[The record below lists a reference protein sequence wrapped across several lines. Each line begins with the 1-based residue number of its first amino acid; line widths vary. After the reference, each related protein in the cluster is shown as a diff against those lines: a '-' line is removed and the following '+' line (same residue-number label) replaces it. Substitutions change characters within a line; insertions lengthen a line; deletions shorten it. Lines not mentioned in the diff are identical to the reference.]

1 MSDQE
6 FPTETLPWRAA
17 SWRLRTQTLSTL
29 DHTLI
34 MGILNV
40 TPDSFS
46 DGGDFFTSTGDI
58 DHDAAIRHGLSLREA
73 GADLVDVG
81 GESTRP
87 GSRGVDATTELDRIL
102 PVVKELAAA
111 GVVVS
116 IDTTKPG
123 VAEASIDAGAE
134 VINDVTALD
143 DPKMSRVCAD
153 AGVGVV
159 LMHMQGSP
167 ETMQDEPGYG
177 DVVAE
182 VRDFL
187 LAAAARAEAAGVTP
201 DRICIDPGIGFG
213 KTLDHNL
220 ALLAHLGVLVDTDY
234 PVLVGA
240 SRKGSLGKI
249 LELARHPAGAQ
260 DRDPATAA
268 TVALAIGEGAAALR
282 VHNVPAAVQTARV
295 ADAIVRAGDR
305 ADAPVRVAIGLGSNL
320 GNRRKHLDGA
330 VAALADVG
338 AVIAV
343 SSYYETAPI
352 GGPGQ
357 ADYLNGVAL
366 VETDLDPG
374 RVLEFLL
381 DVEHVHGR
389 QRRERNGPR
398 TLDLDLLLYGDR
410 VINEPDLTVPHPRMT
425 ERRFVLEPLVEVWPD
440 ATLPDGTTIADLL
453 PGVADQHVRLTPA

>member
-1 MSDQE
+1 MSDGE
-6 FPTETLPWRAA
+6 FPSATTPWRAA

-34 MGILNV
+34 MGVLNV

-46 DGGDFFTSTGDI
+46 DGGDFFTSTGNV
-58 DHDAAIRHGLSLREA
+58 DHDAAIRHGLQLQEA

-102 PVVKELAAA
+102 PVVRELAAA

-116 IDTTKPG
+116 VDTSKPG

-134 VINDVTALD
+134 IINDVTALG
-143 DPKMSRVCAD
+143 DPGMGRVCAD

-159 LMHMQGSP
+159 LMHMQGTP
-167 ETMQDEPGYG
+167 ETMQDQPGYG

-182 VRDFL
+182 VRDL
-187 LAAAARAEAAGVTP
+187 LHAAAARAEAVGVTK

-220 ALLAHLGVLVDTDY
+220 ALLAHLGVLVATDY

-249 LELARHPAGAQ
+249 LELAGHPAGAE
-260 DRDPATAA
+260 DRDPATGAA
-268 TVALAIGEGAAALR
+268 VALAIAEGAAALR
-282 VHNVPAAVQTARV
+282 VHNVPAAVQAARI
-295 ADAIVRAGDR
+295 ADAVVRAGDH
-305 ADAPVRVAIGLGSNL
+305 ADIPTRVAIGLGSNL
-320 GNRRKHLDGA
+320 GDRRQHLDGA
-330 VAALADVG
+330 VAALAGLGIVS
-338 AVIAV
+338 AV

-352 GGPGQ
+352 GGPEQ
-357 ADYLNGVAL
+357 ADYLNAVAL
-366 VETDLDPG
+366 VETDADPG

-398 TLDLDLLLYGDR
+398 PLDLDLLLHGDR
-410 VINEPDLTVPHPRMT
+410 VINKPKLTVPHPRMT
-425 ERRFVLEPLVEVWPD
+425 KRRFVLEPLLEVWPD
-440 ATLPDGTTIADLL
+440 AALPDGTRIADLL
-453 PGVADQHVRLTPA
+453 PGVADQAVHVGLE

>member
-1 MSDQE
+1 MSDRE
-6 FPTETLPWRAA
+6 FPSATTPWRAA
-17 SWRLRTQTLSTL
+17 SWHLRTQTLSTL

-34 MGILNV
+34 MGVLNV

-46 DGGDFFTSTGDI
+46 DGGDFFTSTGNV
-58 DHDAAIRHGLSLREA
+58 DHEAAIHHGLELREA

-102 PVVKELAAA
+102 PVVEELAAA

-116 IDTTKPG
+116 VDTSKPA

-134 VINDVTALD
+134 VVNDVTALG
-143 DPKMSRVCAD
+143 DPGMGRVCAD

-167 ETMQDEPGYG
+167 ETMQDRPGYG

-182 VRDFL
+182 VRDL
-187 LAAAARAEAAGVTP
+187 LLGVAARAEAVGVTK

-220 ALLAHLGVLVDTDY
+220 ALLAHLGVLVATGY

-249 LELARHPAGAQ
+249 LELAGHPAGVE
-260 DRDPATAA
+260 DRDPATGA
-268 TVALAIGEGAAALR
+268 TVALAIAEGAAALR
-282 VHNVPAAVQTARV
+282 VHNVPAAVQAARI
-295 ADAIVRAGDR
+295 ADAVVRAGDR
-305 ADAPVRVAIGLGSNL
+305 AGVPTRVAIGLGANL
-320 GNRRKHLDGA
+320 GDRRQHLDGA
-330 VAALADVG
+330 VAALAGLGV
-338 AVIAV
+338 VSAV
-343 SSYYETAPI
+343 SSYYATAPI
-352 GGPGQ
+352 GGPEQ
-357 ADYLNGVAL
+357 ADYLNAVAL
-366 VETDLDPG
+366 VETDADPG

-381 DVEHVHGR
+381 DVEHLHGR

-398 TLDLDLLLYGDR
+398 TLDLDLLLHGDR
-410 VINEPDLTVPHPRMT
+410 VINEPNLTVPHPRMT
-425 ERRFVLEPLVEVWPD
+425 ERRFVLEPLLEVWPD
-440 ATLPDGTTIADLL
+440 AALPDGTRIADLL
-453 PGVADQHVRLTPA
+453 PGVADQAVHLDPE